1 MEGIVTFY
9 NSSKQY
15 GFIKTDGEDHYF
27 RGSDVQG
34 LKILR
39 TGDKVAFASTPAGPR
54 DKNPKVVQ
62 IMLVCW
68 RRRNLDSGGCE
79 QNLGLPRGSSYI
91 RTNREFGPSSFTSN
105 TVNVP
110 DRLLGSLA
118 IRQRIHSTVTVDE
131 SIVERYR

>member
-9 NSSKQY
+9 NSSKQF

-54 DKNPKVVQ
+54 DKNPKAVQ
-62 IMLVCW
+62 IVLVAMASQQRKEPRHAERTTPAAG
-68 RRRNLDSGGCE
+68 RRPAPTRRSR
-79 QNLGLPRGSSYI
+79 GLC
-91 RTNREFGPSSFTSN
+91 
-105 TVNVP
+105 
-110 DRLLGSLA
+110 LL
-118 IRQRIHSTVTVDE
+118 RQTDGAPHVFSQ
-131 SIVERYR
+131 